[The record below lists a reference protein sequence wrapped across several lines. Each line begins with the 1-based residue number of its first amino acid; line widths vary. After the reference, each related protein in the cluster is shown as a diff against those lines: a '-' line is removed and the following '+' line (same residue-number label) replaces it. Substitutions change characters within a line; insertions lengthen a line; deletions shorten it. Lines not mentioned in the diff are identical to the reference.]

1 MPAYAYRARSA
12 DGKVVRGVQVASDS
26 AALARDLAQNGQF
39 LVKAEPVQEAGAG
52 KRFRGP
58 KVKRKELISF
68 FLHIGSYVEAG
79 VPLLGALEDY
89 RVPDKPAV
97 DAAIQDIR
105 RKIEAG
111 STLSEALEAYPSL
124 FKPLQVS
131 MIRAG
136 EGSGRLDEAIREV
149 VRLVEWEEEFS
160 GLVKQASTYPMIV
173 LGLVTLVVMVVS
185 IFALPVILK
194 MLQELNVPMPLPTR
208 IFLLLGQ
215 GIAQWGWLVI
225 LLAIGGFLAFKAALK
240 KPDFRL
246 WWDTRVLHM
255 PLVGALAT
263 RMGLSRFATF
273 FAGQYRAGIPIVQL
287 LRECQDVTGNARLG
301 VCVRRIREGVEG
313 GERLAVMAAS
323 VGYFPA
329 LVVRMLAIGE
339 EAGNLE
345 ATLGKV
351 STYFDA
357 EVRSGIKRFFQL
369 LEPLILVVLACVIV
383 FVAVSILLP
392 IYTLIGSVNASAR

>member
-1 MPAYAYRARSA
+1 MPAFAYHARGPG
-12 DGKVVRGVQVASDS
+12 GKALRGIQVAADQ
-26 AALARDLAQNGQF
+26 AALARELAQDGAF
-39 LVKAEPVQEAGAG
+39 LIKAELVREVGGAAG
-52 KRFRGP
+52 FRGP
-58 KVKRKELISF
+58 KVKRKELIAF
-68 FLHIGSYVEAG
+68 FMHLGSYVEAG
-79 VPLLGALEDY
+79 VPLLAALEDY
-89 RVPDKPAV
+89 RVEEKPEVDKAL
-97 DAAIQDIR
+97 QDIR
-105 RKIEAG
+105 RRIEGG
-111 STLSEALEAYPSL
+111 STLSEALEVYPSL

-136 EGSGRLDEAIREV
+136 EASGRMDESIREV
-149 VRLVEWEEEFS
+149 IRLVEWEEDFTS
-160 GLVKQASTYPMIV
+160 QVKQAATYPMIV
-173 LGLVTLVVMVVS
+173 LGLVSLVILVVS
-185 IFALPVILK
+185 TFALPVILK

-208 IFLLLGQ
+208 IFLVLGQ
-215 GIAQWGWLVI
+215 GVAAWGWLVA
-225 LLAIGGFLAFKAALK
+225 LLAVGGYFAFKAALR
-240 KPDFRL
+240 KPEVRL

-255 PLVGALAT
+255 PLLGGLVT

-273 FAGQYRAGIPIVQL
+273 FAGQYRAGIPIVQV
-287 LRECQDVTGNARLG
+287 LRECQEVTGNARLG
-301 VCVRRIREGVEG
+301 YCVRRIREGVES

-369 LEPLILVVLACVIV
+369 LEPIILVVLAAVIV
-383 FVAVSILLP
+383 FIAVAILLP
-392 IYTLIGSVNASAR
+392 IYTLIGSVNAQAS

>member
-1 MPAYAYRARSA
+1 MPAFAYHARGPG
-12 DGKVVRGVQVASDS
+12 GKVLRGIQVAADQ
-26 AALARDLAQNGQF
+26 AALARELAQNGAF
-39 LVKAEPVQEAGAG
+39 LVKAELARDAGSAKG
-52 KRFRGP
+52 FGGP
-58 KVKRKELISF
+58 KVKRKELIAF
-68 FLHIGSYVEAG
+68 FMHLGSYVEAG
-79 VPLLGALEDY
+79 VPLLAALEDY
-89 RVPDKPAV
+89 RVEEKPEVDKAL
-97 DAAIQDIR
+97 QDVR
-105 RKIEAG
+105 RRIEGG
-111 STLSEALEAYPSL
+111 STLSEALEVYPSM

-136 EGSGRLDEAIREV
+136 EASGRMDESIREV
-149 VRLVEWEEEFS
+149 IRLVEWEEDFTS
-160 GLVKQASTYPMIV
+160 QVKQAATYPMIV
-173 LGLVTLVVMVVS
+173 LGLVSLVILVVS
-185 IFALPVILK
+185 TFALPVILK

-208 IFLLLGQ
+208 IFLVMGQ
-215 GIAQWGWLVI
+215 GLAAWGWLVA
-225 LLAIGGFLAFKAALK
+225 LLVIGGYFLFKVALR
-240 KPDFRL
+240 KPDVRL

-255 PLVGALAT
+255 PLLGALVT

-273 FAGQYRAGIPIVQL
+273 FAGQYRAGIPIVQV
-287 LRECQDVTGNARLG
+287 LRECQEVTGNARLG
-301 VCVRRIREGVEG
+301 HCVRLIREGVES

-369 LEPLILVVLACVIV
+369 LEPIILVVLAAVIV
-383 FVAVSILLP
+383 FIAVAILLP
-392 IYTLIGSVNASAR
+392 IYTLIGSVNAQPS

>member
-1 MPAYAYRARSA
+1 MPSFAYRARA
-12 DGKVVRGVQVASDS
+12 RNGKTIRGIQVASDQ
-26 AALARDLAQNGQF
+26 AALARELAQTGHF
-39 LVKAEPVQEAGAG
+39 LVAAELSQGEGQ
-52 KRFRGP
+52 RFTFGSP
-58 KVKRKELISF
+58 KLKRKELIAF

-79 VPLLGALEDY
+79 VPLLAALEDY
-89 RVPDKPAV
+89 RVPEKPAV

-105 RKIEAG
+105 RRIEGG
-111 STLSEALEAYPSL
+111 STLSESLEAYPSL

-136 EGSGRLDEAIREV
+136 EGSGRLDESIREV
-149 VRLVEWEEEFS
+149 VRLVEWEEEFN
-160 GLVKQASTYPMIV
+160 GLVKQAATYPMIV
-173 LGLVTLVVMVVS
+173 LGLVALVVLIVS
-185 IFALPVILK
+185 TFALPVILK

-208 IFLLLGQ
+208 IFIVLGQ
-215 GIAQWGWLVI
+215 GIASWGWL
-225 LLAIGGFLAFKAALK
+225 LAILAVAGYFAFKVALR

-246 WWDTRVLHM
+246 WWDTRLLHM
-255 PLVGALAT
+255 PLLGALIT

-301 VCVRRIREGVEG
+301 LCVRRIREGVEA

-369 LEPLILVVLACVIV
+369 LEPIILVVLACVIV

-392 IYTLIGSVNASAR
+392 IYTLIGSVNATAR

>member
-1 MPAYAYRARSA
+1 MPAFAYHARGPG
-12 DGKVVRGVQVASDS
+12 GKVLRGIQVAADP
-26 AALARDLAQNGQF
+26 AALARELAIGGAF
-39 LVKAEPVQEAGAG
+39 LVKAELARDMATGRG
-52 KRFRGP
+52 FRGP
-58 KVKRKELISF
+58 KVKRKELIAF
-68 FLHIGSYVEAG
+68 FMHLGSYVEAG
-79 VPLLGALEDY
+79 VPLLAALEDY
-89 RVPDKPAV
+89 RVEEKPAV
-97 DAAIQDIR
+97 DKALQDVR
-105 RKIEAG
+105 RRIEGG
-111 STLSEALEAYPSL
+111 STLSEALEVYPSL

-136 EGSGRLDEAIREV
+136 EASGRMDESIREV
-149 VRLVEWEEEFS
+149 IRLVEWEEDFTS
-160 GLVKQASTYPMIV
+160 QVKQAATYPMIV
-173 LGLVTLVVMVVS
+173 LGLVSLVILVVS
-185 IFALPVILK
+185 TFALPVILK

-208 IFLLLGQ
+208 IFLVLGD
-215 GIAQWGWLVI
+215 GVATWGWLVA
-225 LLAIGGFLAFKAALK
+225 LLAVAGYFGLKLALR

-246 WWDTRVLHM
+246 WWDTRILHM
-255 PLVGALAT
+255 PLLGSLVT

-273 FAGQYRAGIPIVQL
+273 FAGQYRAGIPIVQV

-301 VCVRRIREGVEG
+301 YCVRRIREGVES

-357 EVRSGIKRFFQL
+357 EVRTGIKRFFQL
-369 LEPLILVVLACVIV
+369 LEPIILVVLAAVIV
-383 FVAVSILLP
+383 FIAVSILLP
-392 IYTLIGSVNASAR
+392 IYTLIGSVNAQAR

>member
-12 DGKVVRGVQVASDS
+12 DGKVVRGVQVAPDS
-26 AALARDLAQNGQF
+26 ATLARDLAQNGQF

-52 KRFRGP
+52 KSFRGP

-124 FKPLQVS
+124 FKPLHVS